1 MDIVRRKLIL
11 VTIGTSRVKSN
22 LVVVLVLESK
32 ALCNNNNNNN
42 NIFSMAKRLR
52 IGSNSSK

>member
-11 VTIGTSRVKSN
+11 ITIGTSRVKSN

-32 ALCNNNNNNN
+32 ALSNNN
-42 NIFSMAKRLR
+42 NIFSMARMTTTNR
-52 IGSNSSK
+52 F

>member
-32 ALCNNNNNNN
+32 ALCNNNNNN
-42 NIFSMAKRLR
+42 IFSMAKRLR

>member
-1 MDIVRRKLIL
+1 MDIVRRKLTL

-32 ALCNNNNNNN
+32 ALCNNNNN
-42 NIFSMAKRLR
+42 IFSMAKRLR